1 MTDII
6 DEEVKAKLDLTL
18 DLKSCPFAD
27 YSIERYVPSFET
39 KDKGGTVTR
48 DTVDFP
54 LNVKGSSVCKGLK
67 IRWHRKTGTKTFRM
81 VVWINGKSTILN
93 CGIFQRGV
101 YGVEEVE
108 EYLKPIVKACKSKGV
123 WVKYPKEYLVEKK
136 IEEDRIKQEEEDKK
150 KEEIRVKHIVEMAC
164 KENFP
169 KTKQEGTVSATSSRV
184 FCLYLLGY
192 NKRTDHLIFTEDD
205 EGNGLIR
212 FKPDGPQSFT
222 ELFKMYP
229 SGVGNVTYHPHKN
242 PNRERSVYD
251 TLEFANKKIIDLLP
265 GDIEDYVNKDKRSY
279 GYKNNLLDTLSHLWS
294 FARYHQSKPL
304 GKNPSLNPC
313 RRRDGGITIKKS
325 KKSKF
330 KGSVHNKTI
339 YTTEQLLAIEKKLW
353 TEEYEKK
360 WGFRAMALAFICNA
374 GKRGEETLKIQH
386 PDIDYKNEE
395 VNLRLTKT
403 RNVEKVDF
411 DEDIIKIINKCKE
424 LRKKLLPKTVSIH
437 SLKWLFI
444 SPTIDHAK
452 LHDDV
457 YVRSHQTRLKRLD
470 GCMKALKK
478 DLDLPGSMKTFR
490 KAFDTGAIHK
500 AKLSAEEVSAVSG
513 QSAETIRRSYDHPD
527 KEMRKSIKKKIRL
540 KVFNKA

>member
-1 MTDII
+1 MSIANDNKT
-6 DEEVKAKLDLTL
+6 KPKLDPTL
-18 DLKSCPFAD
+18 DLKVCTFAD

-39 KDKGGTVTR
+39 TDEGGTVTR
-48 DTVDFP
+48 DRVDYP
-54 LNVKGSSVCKGLK
+54 LNVKGNSTCKGLK
-67 IRWHRKTGTKTFRM
+67 IRCHRKTGTKSFRL
-81 VVWINGKSTILN
+81 VVWLNGKSTILN

-108 EYLKPIVKACKSKGV
+108 EYLKPIVKACKEKGV
-123 WVKYPKEYLVEKK
+123 WVKYPKEYFAEKK
-136 IEEDRIKQEEEDKK
+136 IEEEKIKLE
-150 KEEIRVKHIVEMAC
+150 KEEKERKEIKVKDIIEMAC

-169 KTKQEGTVSATSSRV
+169 KSKREGNVSAGVLRV
-184 FCLYLLGY
+184 NCLYLIGY
-192 NKRTDHLIFTEDD
+192 NKRTDCLIFTEDD

-212 FKPDGPQSFT
+212 FKPEGPQSFT

-229 SGVGNVTYHPHKN
+229 SGVGNVVYDPHKN

-279 GYKNNLLDTLSHLWS
+279 GYKNNLLDTLSHLWK

-304 GKNPSLNPC
+304 GKNPPLNPC

-330 KGSVHNKTI
+330 KGSKYNKVT
-339 YTTEQLLAIEKKLW
+339 YTTEQLIEIEKKLW
-353 TEEYEKK
+353 TKEYEEK
-360 WGFRAMALAFICNA
+360 WGFRAMALLFICNA

-386 PDIDYKNEE
+386 SDIDYKNEE
-395 VNLRLTKT
+395 VTLRLTKT
-403 RNVEKVDF
+403 RNEEKVDF
-411 DEDIIKIINKCKE
+411 DEDIIKIIDKCKE
-424 LRKKLLPKTVSIH
+424 LRKRLLPKTVSIH

-457 YVRSHQTRLKRLD
+457 YVSGHQTRLKRLD

-478 DLDLPGSMKTFR
+478 DLNLPGSMKTFR
-490 KAFDTGAIHK
+490 KAFDSGAIHK
-500 AKLSAEEVSAVSG
+500 AKMSAEELSAVTG
-513 QSAETIRRSYDHPD
+513 QSPQTIHKSYNYPD
-527 KEMRKSIKKKIRL
+527 KIIRIQNKKKIR
-540 KVFNKA
+540 KAVFGKG

>member
-1 MTDII
+1 
-6 DEEVKAKLDLTL
+6 
-18 DLKSCPFAD
+18 
-27 YSIERYVPSFET
+27 
-39 KDKGGTVTR
+39 
-48 DTVDFP
+48 
-54 LNVKGSSVCKGLK
+54 
-67 IRWHRKTGTKTFRM
+67 
-81 VVWINGKSTILN
+81 
-93 CGIFQRGV
+93 
-101 YGVEEVE
+101 
-108 EYLKPIVKACKSKGV
+108 
-123 WVKYPKEYLVEKK
+123 
-136 IEEDRIKQEEEDKK
+136 
-150 KEEIRVKHIVEMAC
+150 MAC
-164 KENFP
+164 ADNFP
-169 KTKQEGTVSATSSRV
+169 KTKQEGTVSASSSRV
-184 FCLYLLGY
+184 FCLYLIGY

-212 FKPDGPQSFT
+212 FKPEGPQSFP

-229 SGVGNVTYHPHKN
+229 SGVGNVAYDPHKN
-242 PNRERSVYD
+242 PKRERSVYD
-251 TLEFANKKIIDLLP
+251 TLEFANKKIIELLP

-304 GKNPSLNPC
+304 GKNPPLNPC

-325 KKSKF
+325 RKSKF

-353 TEEYEKK
+353 TKEYEDR
-360 WGFRAMALAFICNA
+360 WDFRAMALLFICNA
-374 GKRGEETLKIQH
+374 GKRGEETKKIQH
-386 PDIDYKNEE
+386 SDIDYENEE

-403 RNVEKVDF
+403 RTVEKVDF

-424 LRKKLLPKTVSIH
+424 LRKKLLPKTVSIR

-444 SPTIDHAK
+444 SPIIDHAR

-457 YVRSHQTRLKRLD
+457 YVSGHQTRLKRLD

-478 DLDLPGSMKTFR
+478 DLNLPGSMKTFR

-527 KEMRKSIKKKIRL
+527 KDMRKAIKKKIRL
-540 KVFNKA
+540 KVFNKV